1 MPYRA
6 YKLLAARFGPQ
17 GWWPVTP
24 PGGAAPV
31 YFKRRRQLADRERF
45 EICAGAILTQN
56 TAWTNAERAL
66 SALNAAGVLEPLAIS
81 RLVRKRL
88 ERLIRS
94 SGYYRQKAEK
104 LRVFSA
110 YLLEKHPEGLGKWLS
125 GPLAAT
131 RQELLSLR
139 GIGPETADSI
149 LLYAGRRRVFVIDAY
164 AFRIGFRTGWL
175 KTRDYAAAQ
184 AFFQSALPASERIYN
199 EYHAFIVELSKKY
212 CTKNNP
218 DCHACPLKRSCA
230 RQGAGK

>member
-1 MPYRA
+1 MPHRA

-31 YFKRRRQLADRERF
+31 YFKQRRRLTDRERF

-56 TAWTNAERAL
+56 MAWTNAERAL
-66 SALNAAGVLEPLAIS
+66 TALNEAGVLEPLAIS
-81 RLVRKRL
+81 SLARERL
-88 ERLIRS
+88 ERLICS

-104 LRVFSA
+104 LRGFSV

-125 GPLAAT
+125 GPLADT
-131 RQELLSLR
+131 REELLSLH

-149 LLYAGRRRVFVIDAY
+149 LLYAGRRKVFVVDAY
-164 AFRIGFRTGWL
+164 AFRLAFRTGWL
-175 KTRDYAAAQ
+175 KNRDYSATQ

-199 EYHAFIVELSKKY
+199 EYHALIVELAKKY

-218 DCHACPLKRSCA
+218 DCPACPLKRTCA